1 MIAVVLQLNN
11 TSICC
16 GFVVQLVPTVL
27 QQLAR
32 FRLCVVALSV
42 RALTVRSSHGPST
55 HQQTIKPSACGPPV
69 LYINTMLNKGKGK
82 VAHTRLPSVGFH
94 SWSRFLAVSLQMMW
108 VTNPAVGC
116 HYFSPGLQLPPQPLR
131 QSLKTCLEA
140 RTCLEN
146 ENPCLDKSGSVLQFL
161 QAFMLF

>member
-32 FRLCVVALSV
+32 FRLQLCGRAV
-42 RALTVRSSHGPST
+42 RQST
-55 HQQTIKPSACGPPV
+55 DWSQFTACGPPV

-94 SWSRFLAVSLQMMW
+94 S
-108 VTNPAVGC
+108 
-116 HYFSPGLQLPPQPLR
+116 
-131 QSLKTCLEA
+131 
-140 RTCLEN
+140 
-146 ENPCLDKSGSVLQFL
+146 
-161 QAFMLF
+161 